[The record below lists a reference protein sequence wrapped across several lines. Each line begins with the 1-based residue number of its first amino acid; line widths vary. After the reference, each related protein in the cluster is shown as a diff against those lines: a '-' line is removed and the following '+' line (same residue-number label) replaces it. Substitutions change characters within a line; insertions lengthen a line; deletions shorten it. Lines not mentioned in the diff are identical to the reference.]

1 MSFTIPSIS
10 KQAERNATYRKGA
23 VEQTQKQNSMPA
35 LWNRSEKDQETK
47 TVRYNPKCFWEAQRD
62 PGKI

>member
-47 TVRYNPKCFWEAQRD
+47 TVRYNPKCF
-62 PGKI
+62 